1 MTESSVKSSIR
12 NFITNPKSTKE
23 RFLDAIDFSNFA
35 TQLSS
40 VGKMLDESILKFT
53 KRYLIIQT
61 ELEEMK
67 REFIGDISLIND
79 YINISK
85 KGKNDN
91 LKNGKYYM
99 KINNIPK
106 LPNYCQKNSLKTD
119 RKILN
124 KSLYLN
130 YNKPLF
136 SNNSS
141 TNISSKSNPRNKRK
155 NLEKKIHN
163 FFKSYSPY
171 HNTQKSKNENLNNSN
186 NFSNCSSIKRKNS
199 KSSISSN
206 NKYIKNKPDIINTF
220 PDNKTKAIY
229 LLLNSPILSY
239 EEKLK
244 LLPSKKIICS
254 NISVNDILNNS
265 LSIIQ
270 NKINLL
276 KQKTIEEDEKL
287 IIEKIC
293 NYPSKTAKTGL
304 NFLNNEKE
312 KELMINN
319 EQNKKLLEM
328 TSICLGEKIKINK
341 NIKEI
346 YNILFKKY
354 KVNSIKELY
363 FNYIYKKIYKDSINE
378 KLEQKEIKKILTC
391 LENNK
396 SLISDVLTNNNNINF
411 SYIAFSLDEIYE
423 YLCGIKEMDEDLKEK
438 VRNQL
443 ELNLLIEDAEKIRN
457 LIK

>member
-12 NFITNPKSTKE
+12 NFMTNPKSTKE
-23 RFLDAIDFSNFA
+23 RFLDVIDFSNFSI
-35 TQLSS
+35 LLGS
-40 VGKMLDESILKFT
+40 VGTMLDESILKFT

-67 REFIGDISLIND
+67 REFIGDISLINE
-79 YINISK
+79 YINKTK
-85 KGKNDN
+85 KGKIDN
-91 LKNGKYYM
+91 FNNGKHYI
-99 KINNIPK
+99 KINKISK
-106 LPNYCQKNSLKTD
+106 LPNYNQKKSLKSD
-119 RKILN
+119 RNNNN

-141 TNISSKSNPRNKRK
+141 TNISNKSNPRNKKK
-155 NLEKKIHN
+155 NFEKKIHN

-186 NFSNCSSIKRKNS
+186 NYSNCSTIKRKNS
-199 KSSISSN
+199 KSTISSN
-206 NKYIKNKPDIINTF
+206 NKYIKNKLDIINSF

-229 LLLNSPILSY
+229 ILLNSSILSY

-254 NISVNDILNNS
+254 NISLNEILNNS

-270 NKINLL
+270 NRINLL

-293 NYPSKTAKTGL
+293 NYPSKTAKIGL

-312 KELMINN
+312 KELMIDN
-319 EQNKKLLEM
+319 EENQKLLEM
-328 TSICLGEKIKINK
+328 TSICLGEKIKVNK
-341 NIKEI
+341 SIKEN

-363 FNYIYKKIYKDSINE
+363 INYIYQKIYKDSINE
-378 KLEQKEIKKILTC
+378 KKDNNEIKNILNC
-391 LENNK
+391 IEKNK
-396 SLISDVLTNNNNINF
+396 SLITDALINNNNKNF

-423 YLCGIKEMDEDLKEK
+423 YLSGINEMDDDLKEK
-438 VRNQL
+438 VRNEL
-443 ELNLLIEDAEKIRN
+443 ELKSLIIDEEKIRN

>member
-1 MTESSVKSSIR
+1 MTESSVKSSIK
-12 NFITNPKSTKE
+12 NFITNPKSTKD

-67 REFIGDISLIND
+67 REFIGDISLVNE
-79 YINISK
+79 YINITK
-85 KGKNDN
+85 QGKNGN
-91 LKNGKYYM
+91 FNNGKYYM

-106 LPNYCQKNSLKTD
+106 LPNYNQKKSLKID

-124 KSLYLN
+124 KSFYLN

-136 SNNSS
+136 SNNTS
-141 TNISSKSNPRNKRK
+141 TNISNKSNPRNNRK
-155 NLEKKIHN
+155 NFEKKIHN

-171 HNTQKSKNENLNNSN
+171 HNTQKSKNDNLNNSN

-220 PDNKTKAIY
+220 PDNKTKGIY
-229 LLLNSPILSY
+229 ILLNSPILSY
-239 EEKLK
+239 KDKLK

-254 NISVNDILNNS
+254 NISVTDILNNS

-293 NYPSKTAKTGL
+293 NYPSNTAKTGL
-304 NFLNNEKE
+304 LFLNEEKE

-319 EQNKKLLEM
+319 KQNKKLLEM
-328 TSICLGEKIKINK
+328 TSVCLGEKIKVNK

-363 FNYIYKKIYKDSINE
+363 FNIIYKKIYKDSIND
-378 KLEQKEIKKILTC
+378 KLDYNEIKTIINC
-391 LENNK
+391 LGDNK

-411 SYIAFSLDEIYE
+411 SYIAFTLDEIYE
-423 YLCGIKEMDEDLKEK
+423 YLCGINEMDDDLKEK
-438 VRNQL
+438 VRNEL
-443 ELNLLIEDAEKIRN
+443 ELKSLIEEEEKIRN

>member
-1 MTESSVKSSIR
+1 MTESSVKSSIK
-12 NFITNPKSTKE
+12 NFITNPKSTKD

-67 REFIGDISLIND
+67 REFIGDISLVNE
-79 YINISK
+79 YINITK
-85 KGKNDN
+85 QGKNGN
-91 LKNGKYYM
+91 FNNGKYYM

-106 LPNYCQKNSLKTD
+106 LPNYNQKKSLKID

-124 KSLYLN
+124 KSFYLN

-136 SNNSS
+136 SNNTS
-141 TNISSKSNPRNKRK
+141 TNISNKSNPRNNRK
-155 NLEKKIHN
+155 NFEKKIHN

-171 HNTQKSKNENLNNSN
+171 HNTQKSKNDNLNNSN
-186 NFSNCSSIKRKNS
+186 NFSNCSTIKRKNS
-199 KSSISSN
+199 KSSLSSN

-220 PDNKTKAIY
+220 PDNKTKGIY
-229 LLLNSPILSY
+229 ILLNSPILSY
-239 EEKLK
+239 KDKLK

-254 NISVNDILNNS
+254 NISLNEILNNS

-270 NKINLL
+270 NRINLL

-293 NYPSKTAKTGL
+293 NYPSKTAKIGL

-312 KELMINN
+312 KELMIDN
-319 EQNKKLLEM
+319 EENQKLLEM
-328 TSICLGEKIKINK
+328 TSICLGEKIKVNK
-341 NIKEI
+341 SIKEN

-363 FNYIYKKIYKDSINE
+363 INYIYQKIYKDSINE
-378 KLEQKEIKKILTC
+378 KKDNNEIKNILNC
-391 LENNK
+391 IEKNK
-396 SLISDVLTNNNNINF
+396 SLITDALINNNNKNF

-423 YLCGIKEMDEDLKEK
+423 YLSGINEMDDDLKEK
-438 VRNQL
+438 VRNEL
-443 ELNLLIEDAEKIRN
+443 ELKSLIIDEEKIRN